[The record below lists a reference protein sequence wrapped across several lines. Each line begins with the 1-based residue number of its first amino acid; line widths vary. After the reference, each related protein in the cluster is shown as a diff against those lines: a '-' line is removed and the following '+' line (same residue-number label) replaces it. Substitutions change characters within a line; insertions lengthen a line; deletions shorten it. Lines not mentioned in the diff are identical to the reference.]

1 MRHTSTFLDVQPH
14 NRFIPIHRKSDVLKL
29 YVDLILIY
37 LRDNVADLTDQLYGR
52 LSLQLLNVQRLL
64 GNGRK
69 NLILNLG
76 LSNCRSG
83 LVASVA
89 VHCYQQ
95 ICTE

>member
-1 MRHTSTFLDVQPH
+1 M
-14 NRFIPIHRKSDVLKL
+14 LKL

-83 LVASVA
+83 LVAGVA